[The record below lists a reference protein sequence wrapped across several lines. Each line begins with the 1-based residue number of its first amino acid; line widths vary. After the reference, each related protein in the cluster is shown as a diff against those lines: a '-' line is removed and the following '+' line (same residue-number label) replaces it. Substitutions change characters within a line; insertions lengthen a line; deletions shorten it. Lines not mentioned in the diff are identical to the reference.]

1 MHQQVSRL
9 LRSISR
15 CAVLASL
22 VLSGAVGAQTLPT
35 GARAVSGHVT
45 TTKSDDTLTINQ
57 ASENAIVNW
66 QSFSIGSK
74 NTVNVIQPN
83 SSATLLDRV
92 TGNIPSTIAGRL
104 DANGQVF
111 LINPNGIAITK
122 SGVVNVGGGFV
133 ASTLDIADAD
143 FKNGKFVFSGNG
155 ASAGATNQG
164 AVTVGRGGYA
174 ALLGG
179 TVNNAGLVK
188 VPLGKIGL
196 GSGEAATLDVSGDG
210 FLQVAVPTR
219 AGAAGAALI
228 QSAGTLSAAGG
239 SVLVSA
245 ASVRA
250 AARNAINLSGLV
262 EANAIS
268 GHSGAITLSGGAGGS
283 VEVSGTLDAS
293 GASGS
298 GGGDVTIT
306 GQNIALSGA
315 AIGVAGGTAGG
326 VVRIGGN
333 LHGAG
338 SLPAADSLSVDAQ
351 SVISADSTRSG
362 NGGSVVLWSNQST
375 VFTGRISALGGANG
389 GDGGSAEVSSRGVL
403 TYAGSTDL
411 TAAHGTLGNL
421 LLDPYSIT
429 ISNAVTSNG
438 ALSGGGFTPS
448 GSGSVLN
455 VTDLHNALTTANV
468 TVSTG
473 GAGSAGG
480 DAGDITV
487 ANALTWSSASSLT
500 LSAYHSIAVDAGI
513 NISGAGGLTLN
524 TNNGGS
530 GGTLTFANGASVN
543 YGATNNGGTLAING
557 HAYTLLYKLTDS
569 STATGNGTDS
579 GTDDI
584 AGIDNNSAAGAD
596 SGYYALATSVT
607 GTGSTSAAQFAHPL
621 VGSASHSFAGTF
633 EGLGNTITNLT
644 INDSADVNVGLFGSN
659 TRGVIRDVGLIGGSV
674 TGTRGCCNENGVGG
688 LVGNNGNGG
697 GGVTALVVNDYNTG
711 TVNGGYGAYVGGL
724 VGYNEGY
731 NSNATVQNSYATG
744 AVGGG
749 DDAGGLVGFNLGNN
763 GTGSIINSY
772 ATGAVS
778 SGYWVGGL
786 LGFNDAYGGNA
797 VVSNVYSTGAISGAS
812 YPSGGVIA
820 YTAGTISHAY
830 WDSGTTGTSNG
841 SGVPNG
847 SGPTISVTTAQLQ
860 STATSG
866 ITLGSAFAGGA
877 AGGTNGVYPY
887 LVSFFPN
894 GVQAISG
901 TAYKDAGVTA
911 LASTASG
918 AGLVSVAA
926 GGGALA
932 GTSST
937 GANGY
942 YYIAVPAGTLAANQG
957 VVAFTQVNSATGA
970 LDGSTFV
977 QSGGSTTTSLNVYGG
992 WHVDQ
997 PGSLASL
1004 SALNS
1009 AYATAIATTAA
1020 AGLTIANREID
1031 PAAAFAIDQSLS
1043 ASGTLVIAAGGAV
1056 TETGAATLAAA
1067 NLRLT
1072 GNTSSFTLDNANQI
1086 GTLAAAVGTLS
1097 LIDATD
1103 LSTGTIQDA
1112 YGNPAVSGVGSAGAL
1127 TLKSTGNLTLA
1138 ATAAGVSGAAPILSA
1153 GGAFVNNAGASAVIA
1168 TSGRWLIY
1176 SSSPGADTFGGL
1188 NSANTA
1194 VFNAT
1199 DSNLPPPNVT
1209 QSGNRYLFANQP
1221 VLNVTSVSDTK
1232 TYGVDSTAS
1241 VAGDY
1246 AISGFP
1252 TAVNAFVS
1260 DTVGSVT
1267 SGTPSVTSSG
1277 STAFTPVTNS
1287 PYAINV
1293 STGSL
1298 AASSGYTLNFVNSGQ
1313 LTVNRATITVA
1324 GATGVNKTYD
1334 STTALPSGATG
1345 FTSSGIFPSDANAVS
1360 VNAATAAYAGANAG
1374 PQNVNVS
1381 GLALS
1386 GSAAGDYTLA
1396 STSVTGSGTIARA
1409 LINLNGIRTYDA
1421 GVDASAAIFG
1431 AGGVIAGVSAET
1443 LTLSGTGALAA
1454 KNVGNQAVTS
1464 LGSLALV
1471 SGSGLASN
1479 YTLIGG
1485 TDAVT
1490 VNPATITVGGATG
1503 VNKAYDSTTALPSGA
1518 TGFTANGIFS
1528 SDASTLKVSSSSGA
1542 YLRPSVGNETV
1553 NVSGLT
1559 LSGSDAA
1566 NYVLSSTSV
1575 RGSGTISAVVPT
1587 LPVTSLVASGVG
1599 GFALSGTILNSSTG
1613 PNGLPMTVV
1622 GSLSNGGTTISGT
1635 FIVQARLGI
1644 GNSPLG
1650 DQIAESNTEV
1660 VTYVP
1665 GTLAARLPPGDAG
1678 IGLASVTA
1686 RTAANEVGRPIDAMP
1701 HVYSISDGTA
1711 RSWRAIDTFSSPGFD
1726 QAVACVK
1733 EVCVIAA
1740 RANDTGK

>member
-1 MHQQVSRL
+1 M
-9 LRSISR
+9 
-15 CAVLASL
+15 
-22 VLSGAVGAQTLPT
+22 
-35 GARAVSGHVT
+35 
-45 TTKSDDTLTINQ
+45 
-57 ASENAIVNW
+57 
-66 QSFSIGSK
+66 
-74 NTVNVIQPN
+74 
-83 SSATLLDRV
+83 
-92 TGNIPSTIAGRL
+92 
-104 DANGQVF
+104 
-111 LINPNGIAITK
+111 
-122 SGVVNVGGGFV
+122 
-133 ASTLDIADAD
+133 
-143 FKNGKFVFSGNG
+143 
-155 ASAGATNQG
+155 
-164 AVTVGRGGYA
+164 
-174 ALLGG
+174 
-179 TVNNAGLVK
+179 
-188 VPLGKIGL
+188 
-196 GSGEAATLDVSGDG
+196 
-210 FLQVAVPTR
+210 
-219 AGAAGAALI
+219 
-228 QSAGTLSAAGG
+228 
-239 SVLVSA
+239 
-245 ASVRA
+245 
-250 AARNAINLSGLV
+250 
-262 EANAIS
+262 
-268 GHSGAITLSGGAGGS
+268 
-283 VEVSGTLDAS
+283 SGTLDAR

-298 GGGDVTIT
+298 SGGDVTIT
-306 GQNIALSGA
+306 GQNIALSSA

-326 VVRIGGN
+326 AVRIGGN
-333 LHGAG
+333 LQGAG
-338 SLPAADSLSVDAQ
+338 SLPAADTLSVDAQ
-351 SVISADSTRSG
+351 SVINADSTRSG
-362 NGGSVVLWSNQST
+362 NGGSVVLWSNQNT

-411 TAAHGTLGNL
+411 TAAHGSRGNL

-473 GAGSAGG
+473 GAGSAGS

-557 HAYTLLYKLTDS
+557 HAYSLLYKLTDS
-569 STATGNGTDS
+569 SAATGNGTDS

-607 GTGSTSAAQFAHPL
+607 GTGSASAAQFAHPP
-621 VGSASHSFAGTF
+621 VGSGSHSFAGTF

-674 TGTRGCCNENGVGG
+674 TGTRGCCNENAVGG

-812 YPSGGVIA
+812 DPSGGVIA

-830 WDSGTTGTSNG
+830 WDSATTGASNG

-847 SGPTISVTTAQLQ
+847 SGPTTSVTTAQLQ

-866 ITLGSAFAGGA
+866 VTLGSAFAGGA

-887 LVSFFPN
+887 LISFFPN

-918 AGLVSVAA
+918 VGLVSVAA
-926 GGGALA
+926 GSGALA

-1009 AYATAIATTAA
+1009 AYATAIASTAA

-1031 PAAAFAIDQSLS
+1031 PAAAFGIDQSLS
-1043 ASGTLVIAAGGAV
+1043 ATGTLVIAAGGAV
-1056 TETGAATLAAA
+1056 TETGGATLAAA

-1086 GTLAAAVGTLS
+1086 GTLAATVGTLS
-1097 LIDATD
+1097 LNDATD
-1103 LSTGTIQDA
+1103 LTTGTMQDA

-1127 TLKSTGNLTLA
+1127 TLKSGGNLTLA

-1153 GGAFVNNAGASAVIA
+1153 GGAFVNNAGASAVTA

-1199 DSNLPPPNVT
+1199 DANLPPANVT
-1209 QSGNRYLFANQP
+1209 QTGNRYLFANQP

-1246 AISGFP
+1246 AITGFP

-1267 SGTPSVTSSG
+1267 SGAPSVTSSG
-1277 STAFTPVTNS
+1277 STAFAPVTNS

-1298 AASSGYTLNFVNSGQ
+1298 AASSGYALNFVNSGQ
-1313 LTVNRATITVA
+1313 LTVNPATITVA

-1345 FTSSGIFPSDANAVS
+1345 FTSSGVFSNDTGLVTVNAGNAV
-1360 VNAATAAYAGANAG
+1360 YAGA
-1374 PQNVNVS
+1374 
-1381 GLALS
+1381 
-1386 GSAAGDYTLA
+1386 
-1396 STSVTGSGTIARA
+1396 TIARA
-1409 LINLNGIRTYDA
+1409 VINLNGTRAYDA
-1421 GVDASAAIFG
+1421 GVDASAAVFET
-1431 AGGVIAGVSAET
+1431 GGVIAGVSAET
-1443 LTLSGTGALAA
+1443 LTLSGSGTLAG
-1454 KNVGNQAVTS
+1454 KDVGNQAVTS
-1464 LGSLALV
+1464 LGSLALAN
-1471 SGSGLASN
+1471 GTGLANN

-1490 VNPATITVGGATG
+1490 VTPATITVGGATG
-1503 VNKAYDSTTALPSGA
+1503 VNKTYDSTTALPSGA
-1518 TGFTANGIFS
+1518 TGFTTSGIFS
-1528 SDASTLKVSSSSGA
+1528 SDASTLKVSSLSAA
-1542 YLRPSVGNETV
+1542 YLSPAVGNETV
-1553 NVSGLT
+1553 NVSGLA

-1587 LPVTSLVASGVG
+1587 LPVTSLVAGGVG
-1599 GFALSGTILNSSTG
+1599 GFALSGTILNSSTS

-1635 FIVQARLGI
+1635 FIVQARMGS
-1644 GNSPLG
+1644 GNLLLG
-1650 DQIAESNTEV
+1650 DQIAESNADV

-1665 GTLAARLPPGDAG
+1665 GTLTARLPPGDAG

-1686 RTAANEVGRPIDAMP
+1686 RTAANEVDPPIDAMP

-1711 RSWRAIDTFSSPGFD
+1711 RSWKAIDTFSSPGFD